1 MIELLFELPL
11 ITDVTKKS
19 QFYTIEA
26 ILTVFANFEK
36 KNRIS
41 LFKDLQNNS
50 CSKTSHKQNDTH
62 ATFTRGKFGVII
74 WWVYLL

>member
-11 ITDVTKKS
+11 ITDVTEKNR
-19 QFYTIEA
+19 FHRIET

-36 KNRIS
+36 KNRTS
-41 LFKDLQNNS
+41 LLKDLQNNS
-50 CSKTSHKQNDTH
+50 CSKTSHKQKDTH

-74 WWVYLL
+74 WRVYLL